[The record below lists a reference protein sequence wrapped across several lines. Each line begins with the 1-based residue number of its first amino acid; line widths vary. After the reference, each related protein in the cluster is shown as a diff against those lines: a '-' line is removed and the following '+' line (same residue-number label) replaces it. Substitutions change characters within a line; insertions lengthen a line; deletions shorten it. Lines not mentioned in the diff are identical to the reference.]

1 MRTLLGW
8 AFPNVTECKET
19 EMQMRRLDRVRERML
34 SKVFRMLPE
43 GYKGMKRRF
52 KGRPFSY
59 FAFLEKAARPTNM
72 TCRRQGRLIAGW
84 FALPYSEL

>member
-1 MRTLLGW
+1 MAMRL
-8 AFPNVTECKET
+8 AFDGC
-19 EMQMRRLDRVRERML
+19 
-34 SKVFRMLPE
+34 
-43 GYKGMKRRF
+43 KGMKRRF

-72 TCRRQGRLIAGW
+72 MCRRQGRRIAAQ

>member
-1 MRTLLGW
+1 MLNA

-19 EMQMRRLDRVRERML
+19 KMQMRRLDRVRERML

-43 GYKGMKRRF
+43 GYKRMKCRF
-52 KGRPFSY
+52 KGCPFSY

-72 TCRRQGRLIAGW
+72 MCRRQGRRIVGW

>member
-1 MRTLLGW
+1 
-8 AFPNVTECKET
+8 
-19 EMQMRRLDRVRERML
+19 MQMRRLDRVRERML

-43 GYKGMKRRF
+43 GYKRMKCRF

-59 FAFLEKAARPTNM
+59 FAFLEKAARPTNVK
-72 TCRRQGRLIAGW
+72 CRRQGRRIAAH